1 MISGEP
7 GRERGAVETVARQAG
22 LTRRQADILQLHAGE
37 GLDLAEIARRL
48 RISERTVQSHLSSAR
63 GRLLAE
69 FSRHSDLESL
79 RSEWS

>member
-7 GRERGAVETVARQAG
+7 GQERGAVETVAKQAG
-22 LTRRQADILQLHAGE
+22 LTRRQADILQLHAGQ
-37 GLDLAEIARRL
+37 GLGLTEIAAQL

-63 GRLLAE
+63 SRLLAE
-69 FSRHSDLESL
+69 FSRHSDLECL